1 MKSELL
7 FGPPLVRG
15 VRASRMTESRTE
27 LWRAAR
33 DFALCLVDA
42 GSRVTRYLK
51 HDLHTGI
58 VRSRLDGGR
67 EECVVLQRKPCP
79 YLPTEQGRCS
89 GSVRDN
95 WTRRGKGED
104 METE

>member
-1 MKSELL
+1 MQFLSGLSGSSDEQECIAGVWVVKSELL

-51 HDLHTGI
+51 SDLHTEIIG
-58 VRSRLDGGR
+58 SR
-67 EECVVLQRKPCP
+67 
-79 YLPTEQGRCS
+79 
-89 GSVRDN
+89 
-95 WTRRGKGED
+95 
-104 METE
+104 